1 MSGNHP
7 VVLCIGG
14 HDPSGGAGIQADAE
28 AVRAAGAWPCTVASC
43 LTTQSTCGVEKVLPQ
58 PPEQILD
65 QCRLVLEDSEVR
77 ACKIGLIGS
86 AEAGLALGEL
96 LAEMRGVPVIL
107 DPVLASG
114 SGDRLASSAIVE
126 VLRETLLGRCTLVT
140 PNLPEARALSGLRTP
155 EECSRDLLARG
166 CPWALVT
173 GTHDETEEVV
183 NRLHG
188 VDGSRRQWRWPR
200 LPHSYHGSGCTLAS
214 HLAGLVALGLDVP
227 AAAERAQAFTWQTLD
242 RALKTGRCQWTPNR
256 QIRVD
261 HEP

>member
-86 AEAGLALGEL
+86 AKAGLALGEL

-155 EECSRDLLARG
+155 EECSRDLLARAVPG
-166 CPWALVT
+166 LWSPEPTMRRRRSSTVCT
-173 GTHDETEEVV
+173 GSTAVE
-183 NRLHG
+183 
-188 VDGSRRQWRWPR
+188 
-200 LPHSYHGSGCTLAS
+200 GSG
-214 HLAGLVALGLDVP
+214 AGRAFPTPITVP
-227 AAAERAQAFTWQTLD
+227 AVLLPATSRGWSPSVWTC
-242 RALKTGRCQWTPNR
+242 RRPPSGHRRSRGRLSIAP
-256 QIRVD
+256 
-261 HEP
+261 